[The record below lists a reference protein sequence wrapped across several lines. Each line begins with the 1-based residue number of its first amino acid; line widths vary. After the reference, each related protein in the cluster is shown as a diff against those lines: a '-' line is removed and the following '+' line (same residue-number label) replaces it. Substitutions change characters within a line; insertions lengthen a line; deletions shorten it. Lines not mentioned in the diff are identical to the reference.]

1 MSKCR
6 KWLIWLLFVLVA
18 CALAAGA
25 LVTAMYIMWALMWMK
40 GAIPSPWLPL
50 DMVIRAAELGAALG
64 ASCVVVVLLLQ
75 RYDDW
80 ENGLKVSRTL
90 RRGKWK
96 GYDSKK
102 ASPPPGPRPGGR

>member
-6 KWLIWLLFVLVA
+6 RWLIWLLFMLAVTAFTAGVLVA
-18 CALAAGA
+18 G
-25 LVTAMYIMWALMWMK
+25 MYVWWALMWMM

-50 DMVIRAAELGAALG
+50 DMAISYAKLGAALG
-64 ASCVVVVLLLQ
+64 ASCVAVVLLLEH
-75 RYDDW
+75 YDDW
-80 ENGLKVSRTL
+80 QNGLKVSRTL

-96 GYDSKK
+96 GHDSKK